1 MKTTGSVNYDFLL
14 YNQTKY
20 QKGDY
25 KMEWYI
31 AIDSQAK
38 PIPEEV
44 LIYKIKN
51 KEIPSETLVVNE
63 QIKNWVEIKNTDLW
77 EKYALKDVEIYPHT
91 QILDIEKNQQE
102 KNYDSE
108 KAMDTHRERCLGLA
122 ITGFVFA
129 LIGFFIF
136 PIVFSVLGFI
146 FGIIAAALN
155 PSEDGDGFKPITKYK
170 NKARGFGISAL
181 TGGAI
186 GIVLMIFNM
195 LRLGGYI

>member
-1 MKTTGSVNYDFLL
+1 
-14 YNQTKY
+14 
-20 QKGDY
+20 
-25 KMEWYI
+25 MEWYI
-31 AIDSQAK
+31 AVDGKAK
-38 PIPEEV
+38 NVPEGV

-51 KEIPSETLVVNE
+51 NEITPETLVVNE
-63 QIKNWVEIKNTDLW
+63 QIKNWVQIKETAIW
-77 EKYALKDVEIYPHT
+77 QEYALDSADVYNNT
-91 QILDIEKNQQE
+91 SVN
-102 KNYDSE
+102 NSE
-108 KAMDTHRERCLGLA
+108 KTSTNDISQERCLGLA

-146 FGIIAAALN
+146 FGIIAVALN

>member
-1 MKTTGSVNYDFLL
+1 
-14 YNQTKY
+14 
-20 QKGDY
+20 
-25 KMEWYI
+25 MEWYI
-31 AIDSQAK
+31 AVDGKAK
-38 PIPEEV
+38 NVPEGV

-51 KEIPSETLVVNE
+51 KEITPETLVVNE
-63 QIKNWVEIKNTDLW
+63 QIKNWLQIKETAIW
-77 EKYALKDVEIYPHT
+77 QEYALDSADVYNNT
-91 QILDIEKNQQE
+91 SVN
-102 KNYDSE
+102 NSE
-108 KAMDTHRERCLGLA
+108 KTEIENHYEKTSTNDISQERCLGLA

-129 LIGFFIF
+129 LIGFFLF

-146 FGIIAAALN
+146 FGIIAVALN